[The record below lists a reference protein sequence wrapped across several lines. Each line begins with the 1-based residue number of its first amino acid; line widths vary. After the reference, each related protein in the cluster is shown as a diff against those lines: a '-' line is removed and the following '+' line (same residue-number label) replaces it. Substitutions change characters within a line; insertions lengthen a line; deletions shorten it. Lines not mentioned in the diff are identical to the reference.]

1 MSTLEERI
9 AALETQ
15 LAALTAPPT
24 EYYTLAKTGEE
35 LDALLGNSVRFDTA
49 QGLTDAQKVQARE
62 NINAL
67 GEDLTYIADCN
78 LATKSGIY
86 RISTNTENV
95 PSYLAAALG
104 HVLIVGAWD
113 ANTLA
118 QIYFAPSIKCEFIRY
133 SVYTSAG
140 VAWQP
145 WECVNPPMQLG
156 VEYRTTERYLGKPV
170 YAQLM
175 DLGNAPAQGSIKT
188 VATPSNSENQQ
199 LVWAQLTHYG
209 ITFPKYKTDGT
220 LSMWIYVAPGSSQ
233 IQIYSPGEDRS
244 ASGVIRALVKYTKTT
259 D

>member
-1 MSTLEERI
+1 MATLEERI

-24 EYYTLAKTGEE
+24 EYYTLSKTGEE

-49 QGLTDAQKVQARE
+49 QGLTDAQKTQARNNISAMQGIE
-62 NINAL
+62 SADYSGCYYVLNGSTVEWINA
-67 GEDLTYIADCN
+67 
-78 LATKSGIY
+78 
-86 RISTNTENV
+86 
-95 PSYLAAALG
+95 
-104 HVLIVGAWD
+104 
-113 ANTLA
+113 
-118 QIYFAPSIKCEFIRY
+118 
-133 SVYTSAG
+133 
-140 VAWQP
+140 
-145 WECVNPPMQLG
+145 PMQLG

-175 DLGNAPAQGSIKT
+175 DLGNAPAQGSMKT

-199 LVWAQLTHYG
+199 LVWAQLTYYG

-220 LSMWIYVAPGSSQ
+220 LSMWIYVASGSSQ

>member
-1 MSTLEERI
+1 MATIEERI
-9 AALETQ
+9 AALEAQ

-35 LDALLGNSVRFDTA
+35 LDALLGNSVRFDAA
-49 QGLTDAQKVQARE
+49 QSLTDTQKAQARE

-78 LATKSGIY
+78 LAVKSGIY
-86 RISTNTENV
+86 RISANTKNV
-95 PSYLAAALG
+95 PSYLSAGLG
-104 HVLIVGAWD
+104 HVLFVVAWD

-118 QIYFAPSIKCEFIRY
+118 QMYFAPHIKCEFIRY
-133 SVYTSAG
+133 SVYSSDG
-140 VAWQP
+140 IVWQP

-175 DLGNAPAQGSIKT
+175 NLGNAPAQGSMKT
-188 VATPSNSENQQ
+188 VALPANSENQQ
-199 LVWAQLTHYG
+199 LIWAQLTYYG

-220 LSMWIYVAPGSSQ
+220 LSMWIYVASGSSQ
-233 IQIYSPGEDRS
+233 FQIYSPGEDRS
-244 ASGVIRALVKYTKTT
+244 DNGVIRALVKYTKTT